1 MEEPAPNNKKIKK
14 NTVRKVV
21 RNLTYQLDQILAQ
34 LKDVQTP
41 IQLEKA
47 LTALKSVQA
56 LDTTNL
62 TDPAECITKLEVTA
76 KTCAAADDAAQRLS
90 VVSKPIQTKDSDSCS
105 FVRNFAT
112 WPVVSEKIAT
122 KRRQALSI
130 EIEDG
135 DSVLPPVRKF
145 SELQILPSWLVQAL
159 DENKWSKPTSIQAQ
173 ALPVLMSG
181 QNLVGVAQTGSGKT
195 GAFLLPAIVHID
207 TQACLTPRSP
217 GPIVLILA
225 PTRELAVQI
234 NEEAEKLLKYSCQSE
249 KHSNGIRAACFYGGG
264 RKQDQLRYFTTS
276 GSHILV
282 ATPGRLADCVSAK
295 DVSMSRVTYLVLD
308 EADRM
313 LAEGFSGEVEQILC
327 DVRPDRQVA
336 LFSATWPASVQE
348 LAKTVMPKNASSSY
362 GPVRIRVG
370 AAVQA
375 SEEGALQAREGITQE
390 VVVIDY
396 PSSDWQK
403 AEEEKSRL
411 MEKHVRNVLTTVPD
425 SKVLVF
431 VNTKVQ
437 ADSLSTKLWKEGF
450 QADSMHGGRPQETRL
465 SVLRRFR
472 EGELRL
478 LVVTDVFA
486 RGLDIPQ
493 VSHVVIYE
501 MGETEDYIHRIGRTG
516 RGVGGTGHALV
527 FFEYWPGHPGGAEEL
542 CGVLERSKQKVPDG
556 LRAIATEVRNGKRHT
571 KYSIIRFSF

>member
-1 MEEPAPNNKKIKK
+1 
-14 NTVRKVV
+14 
-21 RNLTYQLDQILAQ
+21 
-34 LKDVQTP
+34 
-41 IQLEKA
+41 
-47 LTALKSVQA
+47 
-56 LDTTNL
+56 
-62 TDPAECITKLEVTA
+62 
-76 KTCAAADDAAQRLS
+76 
-90 VVSKPIQTKDSDSCS
+90 
-105 FVRNFAT
+105 
-112 WPVVSEKIAT
+112 
-122 KRRQALSI
+122 
-130 EIEDG
+130 
-135 DSVLPPVRKF
+135 
-145 SELQILPSWLVQAL
+145 
-159 DENKWSKPTSIQAQ
+159 
-173 ALPVLMSG
+173 
-181 QNLVGVAQTGSGKT
+181 
-195 GAFLLPAIVHID
+195 
-207 TQACLTPRSP
+207 
-217 GPIVLILA
+217 
-225 PTRELAVQI
+225 
-234 NEEAEKLLKYSCQSE
+234 
-249 KHSNGIRAACFYGGG
+249 
-264 RKQDQLRYFTTS
+264 
-276 GSHILV
+276 
-282 ATPGRLADCVSAK
+282 
-295 DVSMSRVTYLVLD
+295 MSRVTYLVLD

-348 LAKTVMPKNASSSY
+348 LAKAVMPKNASSSY

-411 MEKHVRNVLTTVPD
+411 MEKHVRNVLTTVSD

-437 ADSLSTKLWKEGF
+437 ADSLTTKLWKEGF

-527 FFEYWPGHPGGAEEL
+527 FF
-542 CGVLERSKQKVPDG
+542 
-556 LRAIATEVRNGKRHT
+556 
-571 KYSIIRFSF
+571 